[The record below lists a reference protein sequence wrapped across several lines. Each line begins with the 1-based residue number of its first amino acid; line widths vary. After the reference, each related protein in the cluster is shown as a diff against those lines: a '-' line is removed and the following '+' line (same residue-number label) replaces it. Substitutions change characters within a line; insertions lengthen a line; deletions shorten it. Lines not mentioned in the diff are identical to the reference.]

1 MSDEL
6 ESYLKAR
13 LTDTVDR
20 RRFLKLGVT
29 AAGIAAIAACGGS
42 TTTGPTGP
50 TGPEF
55 KLGVVLPYSGVYA
68 ELGNSITNGM
78 KMYFDSV
85 GNQAGNRKI
94 TMVTADEQ
102 VALADAV
109 AATKK
114 VVEQDGVD
122 MVAGY
127 VSSPNAAGNRNYLDG
142 LKMPTLIA
150 NAGVNSLSRAAKS
163 AFIYRT
169 SFSNWQPSHP
179 MGTYVYDKLGKKRI
193 QLVYANYGAGIEST
207 GSFKET
213 FTAAGGTIVG
223 PDVKTP
229 FPNNGDQTPFV
240 QAIQTDKI
248 DGIYCFL
255 SGTDAVT
262 FLKKAAELGT
272 LKKLSLVSGSGFF
285 LEQDV
290 LAAITDAA
298 PDGAITGLHWALTL
312 PNKENQDF
320 ISKYSKKFAGR
331 QADVL
336 RSGLRHRSRHRGC
349 AQRGEGKYHQQ
360 RRPDDG
366 DRERVLPEPAG
377 QFQVRHGDQQ
387 RGPDDLRAQDGE
399 GLEAGLD
406 QPGDRSIPRSGRPRK
421 VI

>member
-6 ESYLKAR
+6 ERYLNW
-13 LTDTVDR
+13 TQIDR
-20 RRFLKLGVT
+20 RDFLRLGLTT
-29 AAGIAAIAACGGS
+29 AGMAVVAACGGS
-42 TTTGPTGP
+42 GPTGPGAP

-78 KMYFDSV
+78 RMYFDSV

-127 VSSPNAAGNRNYLDG
+127 VSSPNAAGNRDYLHG

-150 NAGVNSLSRAAKS
+150 NAGVNSLSRAARS
-163 AFIYRT
+163 PYIYRT
-169 SFSNWQPSHP
+169 SFSNWQPAHP
-179 MGTYVYDKLGKKRI
+179 MGTYVAEKLGKKRI
-193 QLVYANYGAGIEST
+193 QLVYARYGAGLESVA
-207 GSFKET
+207 SFKET
-213 FTAAGGTIVG
+213 FTASGGTIVG
-223 PDVKTP
+223 PDVATP

-248 DGIYCFL
+248 DGIFSFM

-272 LKKLSLVSGSGFF
+272 LKKLSLVSGAGFF
-285 LEQDV
+285 VEQDV

-312 PNKENQDF
+312 TNKENQDF
-320 ISKYSKKFAGR
+320 IAKYSKKFAGR
-331 QADVL
+331 QADVFAVQGFDTARVIVDAL
-336 RSGLRHRSRHRGC
+336 NATKGNTSSKDAFMSAIAAVSFKSPRGDFKFDTDTHNVVQTIYIRKTVKDPKLGWTNQVIDQYPGV
-349 AQRGEGKYHQQ
+349 ADPGK
-360 RRPDDG
+360 
-366 DRERVLPEPAG
+366 
-377 QFQVRHGDQQ
+377 
-387 RGPDDLRAQDGE
+387 
-399 GLEAGLD
+399 
-406 QPGDRSIPRSGRPRK
+406 
-421 VI
+421 

>member
-6 ESYLKAR
+6 ERYLNW
-13 LTDTVDR
+13 TQIDR
-20 RRFLKLGVT
+20 RDFLKLGLTT
-29 AAGIAAIAACGGS
+29 AGMAAVAACGGS
-42 TTTGPTGP
+42 TPTGPGAP

-78 KMYFDSV
+78 RMYFDSV

-127 VSSPNAAGNRNYLDG
+127 VSSPNAAGNRDYLHG
-142 LKMPTLIA
+142 LKLPTLIA

-163 AFIYRT
+163 PYIYRT
-169 SFSNWQPSHP
+169 SFSNWQPAHP
-179 MGTYVYDKLGKKRI
+179 VGTYVAEKLGKKRI
-193 QLVYANYGAGIEST
+193 QLVYARYGAGLESVA
-207 GSFKET
+207 SFKET
-213 FTAAGGTIVG
+213 FTASGGTIVG
-223 PDVKTP
+223 PDVATP

-248 DGIYCFL
+248 DGIFSFM

-272 LKKLSLVSGSGFF
+272 LKKLSLVSGAGFF
-285 LEQDV
+285 VEQDV

-312 PNKENQDF
+312 TNKENQDF
-320 ISKYSKKFAGR
+320 ISKYSKKFNGR
-331 QADVL
+331 QADVFAVQGFDTARVIVDAL
-336 RSGLRHRSRHRGC
+336 NATKGNTSNKDAFMSAIAAVSFKSPRGDFKFDTDTHNVVQTIYIRKTVKDPKLGWTNQVIDQYPGV
-349 AQRGEGKYHQQ
+349 ADPGK
-360 RRPDDG
+360 
-366 DRERVLPEPAG
+366 
-377 QFQVRHGDQQ
+377 
-387 RGPDDLRAQDGE
+387 
-399 GLEAGLD
+399 
-406 QPGDRSIPRSGRPRK
+406 
-421 VI
+421 

>member
-6 ESYLKAR
+6 ERYLNW
-13 LTDTVDR
+13 TEIDR
-20 RRFLKLGVT
+20 RDFLKLGLT
-29 AAGIAAIAACGGS
+29 SAGLAVVAACGGS
-42 TTTGPTGP
+42 TPTGPGAP

-78 KMYFDSV
+78 RMYFDSV

-127 VSSPNAAGNRNYLDG
+127 VSSPNAAGNRDYLHG

-163 AFIYRT
+163 PYIYRT
-169 SFSNWQPSHP
+169 SFSNWQPPHP
-179 MGTYVYDKLGKKRI
+179 MGTYVAEKLGKKRI
-193 QLVYANYGAGIEST
+193 QLVYARYGAGLESVA
-207 GSFKET
+207 SFKET

-223 PDVKTP
+223 PDVATP

-248 DGIYCFL
+248 DGIFAFM

-272 LKKLSLVSGSGFF
+272 LKKLSLVAGAGFF
-285 LEQDV
+285 VEQDV

-312 PNKENQDF
+312 TNKENQDF
-320 ISKYSKKFAGR
+320 ISKYSKKFNGR
-331 QADVL
+331 QADVFAVQGFDTARVIVEAL
-336 RSGLRHRSRHRGC
+336 NATRGITGNKDTFM
-349 AQRGEGKYHQQ
+349 AAIAAVSFKSPRGEFKFDTATNNVVQTIYIRKTVKDPKLGWTNQVIDQYPGVADPGK
-360 RRPDDG
+360 
-366 DRERVLPEPAG
+366 
-377 QFQVRHGDQQ
+377 
-387 RGPDDLRAQDGE
+387 
-399 GLEAGLD
+399 
-406 QPGDRSIPRSGRPRK
+406 
-421 VI
+421 

>member
-6 ESYLKAR
+6 ARYLNW
-13 LTDTVDR
+13 TPIDR
-20 RRFLKLGVT
+20 RDFLKLGLTT
-29 AAGIAAIAACGGS
+29 AGMAALAACGG
-42 TTTGPTGP
+42 TTPTGPGAP

-78 KMYFDSV
+78 RMYFDSV

-127 VSSPNAAGNRNYLDG
+127 VSSPNAAGNRDYLHG
-142 LKMPTLIA
+142 LKLPTLIA

-163 AFIYRT
+163 PYIYRT
-169 SFSNWQPSHP
+169 SFSNWQPAHP
-179 MGTYVYDKLGKKRI
+179 MGTYVAEKLGKKRI
-193 QLVYANYGAGIEST
+193 QLVYAKYGAGLESVA
-207 GSFKET
+207 SFKET
-213 FTAAGGTIVG
+213 FTASGGTIVG
-223 PDVKTP
+223 PDVATP

-248 DGIYCFL
+248 DGIFSFM

-272 LKKLSLVSGSGFF
+272 LKKLSLVSGAGFF

-312 PNKENQDF
+312 TNKENQDF
-320 ISKYSKKFAGR
+320 ISKYSKRFGGR
-331 QADVL
+331 QADVFAVQGFDTARVIVEAL
-336 RSGLRHRSRHRGC
+336 NATKGSTSNKDAFMAAIAKVSFKSPRGDFKFDPDTHNVVQTIYIRKTVKDPKLGWTNQVIDQYPGV
-349 AQRGEGKYHQQ
+349 ADPGK
-360 RRPDDG
+360 
-366 DRERVLPEPAG
+366 
-377 QFQVRHGDQQ
+377 
-387 RGPDDLRAQDGE
+387 
-399 GLEAGLD
+399 
-406 QPGDRSIPRSGRPRK
+406 
-421 VI
+421 

>member
-6 ESYLKAR
+6 ESYLKAK
-13 LTDTVDR
+13 LTEPVDR
-20 RRFLKLGVT
+20 RGFLKLSAT
-29 AAGIAAIAACGGS
+29 AAGMAAIAACGGS

-102 VALADAV
+102 VALTDAV

-312 PNKENQDF
+312 PSKENQDF
-320 ISKYSKKFAGR
+320 ITKYSAKFAGR
-331 QADVL
+331 QADVFAVQGFDTARVIVEAL
-336 RSGLRHRSRHRGC
+336 NAVKGNTTNKEALMSAIAGVSFRSP
-349 AQRGEGKYHQQ
+349 RGEFRFDTSTNNVVQTIYVRKTVKDSKLGWTNQVIDQYPGVADPGK
-360 RRPDDG
+360 
-366 DRERVLPEPAG
+366 
-377 QFQVRHGDQQ
+377 
-387 RGPDDLRAQDGE
+387 
-399 GLEAGLD
+399 
-406 QPGDRSIPRSGRPRK
+406 
-421 VI
+421 

>member
-1 MSDEL
+1 MADEI
-6 ESYLKAR
+6 ERYLNWTR
-13 LTDTVDR
+13 IDR
-20 RRFLKLGVT
+20 RDFLRLGLTT
-29 AAGIAAIAACGGS
+29 AGMAAVAACGGS
-42 TTTGPTGP
+42 VSPGPSGPTGS
-50 TGPEF
+50 EF

-78 KMYFDSV
+78 RMYFDSV

-163 AFIYRT
+163 PYIYRT
-169 SFSNWQPSHP
+169 SFSNWQPP
-179 MGTYVYDKLGKKRI
+179 QPVGKYVAEKLGKKRI
-193 QLVYANYGAGIEST
+193 QLVYAKYGAGLESAAA
-207 GSFKET
+207 FKES

-223 PDVKTP
+223 PDVATP

-248 DGIYCFL
+248 DGIFSFM

-272 LKKLSLVSGSGFF
+272 LKKLGVVAAAGFF
-285 LEQDV
+285 VEQDV
-290 LAAITDAA
+290 LAAIGDAS
-298 PDGAITGLHWALTL
+298 PEGAISGLHWALTL
-312 PNKENQDF
+312 THKENQDF
-320 ISKYSKKFAGR
+320 IAKYSKKFTGR
-331 QADVL
+331 QADVFAVQGFDTARVIVEAL
-336 RSGLRHRSRHRGC
+336 NATKGNTSNKDAFMSAIAAVKFKSPRGDFKFDPVTHNVVQTIYIRKTVKDPKLGWTNQVI
-349 AQRGEGKYHQQ
+349 AEYPEVADPGK
-360 RRPDDG
+360 
-366 DRERVLPEPAG
+366 
-377 QFQVRHGDQQ
+377 
-387 RGPDDLRAQDGE
+387 
-399 GLEAGLD
+399 
-406 QPGDRSIPRSGRPRK
+406 
-421 VI
+421 

>member
-6 ESYLKAR
+6 ESYLKVK
-13 LTDTVDR
+13 LTEPIDR
-20 RRFLKLGVT
+20 RGFLKFGVT
-29 AAGIAAIAACGGS
+29 AAGMAAIAACGGS

-163 AFIYRT
+163 PFIFRT
-169 SFSNWQPSHP
+169 SFTNWQPSHP
-179 MGTYVYDKLGKKRI
+179 MGNYVYDKLGKRRI

-312 PNKENQDF
+312 NNKENQDF
-320 ISKYSKKFAGR
+320 VSKYSKKFAGR
-331 QADVL
+331 QADVFAVQGFDTARVIVDAL
-336 RSGLRHRSRHRGC
+336 NAVKGNTSNKDALMSAIATVSFKSPRGDFKFDP
-349 AQRGEGKYHQQ
+349 ATNNVIQTIYVRKTVKDSKLGWTNQVIDQYPGVADPGK
-360 RRPDDG
+360 
-366 DRERVLPEPAG
+366 
-377 QFQVRHGDQQ
+377 
-387 RGPDDLRAQDGE
+387 
-399 GLEAGLD
+399 
-406 QPGDRSIPRSGRPRK
+406 
-421 VI
+421 

>member
-6 ESYLKAR
+6 ERYLNW
-13 LTDTVDR
+13 TQIDR
-20 RRFLKLGVT
+20 RDFLRLGLTT
-29 AAGIAAIAACGGS
+29 AGMAVVAACGGS
-42 TTTGPTGP
+42 GPTGPGAP

-78 KMYFDSV
+78 RMYFDSV

-127 VSSPNAAGNRNYLDG
+127 VSSPNAAGNRDYLHG

-150 NAGVNSLSRAAKS
+150 NAGVNSLSRAARS
-163 AFIYRT
+163 PYIYRT
-169 SFSNWQPSHP
+169 SFSNWQPAHP
-179 MGTYVYDKLGKKRI
+179 MGTYVAEKLGKKRI
-193 QLVYANYGAGIEST
+193 QLVYARYGAGLESVA
-207 GSFKET
+207 SFKET
-213 FTAAGGTIVG
+213 FTASGGTIVG
-223 PDVKTP
+223 PDVATP

-248 DGIYCFL
+248 DGIFSFM

-272 LKKLSLVSGSGFF
+272 LKKLSLVSGAGFF
-285 LEQDV
+285 VEQDV

-312 PNKENQDF
+312 TNKENQDF
-320 ISKYSKKFAGR
+320 IAKYSKKFAGR
-331 QADVL
+331 QADVFAVQGFDTARVIVDAL
-336 RSGLRHRSRHRGC
+336 NATKGNTSSKDAFMSAIAAVSFKSPRGDFKFDTDTHNVVQTIYIRKTVKDSKLGWTNQVIDQYPGV
-349 AQRGEGKYHQQ
+349 ADPGK
-360 RRPDDG
+360 
-366 DRERVLPEPAG
+366 
-377 QFQVRHGDQQ
+377 
-387 RGPDDLRAQDGE
+387 
-399 GLEAGLD
+399 
-406 QPGDRSIPRSGRPRK
+406 
-421 VI
+421 

>member
-6 ESYLKAR
+6 ERYLNFAR
-13 LTDTVDR
+13 IDR
-20 RRFLKLGVT
+20 RDFLKLGLTT
-29 AAGIAAIAACGGS
+29 AGMAAVAACGGTVS
-42 TTTGPTGP
+42 TGPGAP

-78 KMYFDSV
+78 RMYFDSV

-102 VALADAV
+102 VALTDAV

-150 NAGVNSLSRAAKS
+150 NAGVNSLSRTAKS
-163 AFIYRT
+163 PYIYRT
-169 SFSNWQPSHP
+169 SFSNWQPAQP
-179 MGTYVYDKLGKKRI
+179 MGTYVAQKLGKKRI
-193 QLVYANYGAGIEST
+193 QLVYAKYGAGLESVAA
-207 GSFKET
+207 FKET
-213 FTAAGGTIVG
+213 FTAGGGTIVG
-223 PDVKTP
+223 PDVATP

-248 DGIYCFL
+248 DGIFSFM

-272 LKKLSLVSGSGFF
+272 LKKLGLVSGAGFF

-312 PNKENQDF
+312 TNKENLDF
-320 ISKYSKKFAGR
+320 IGKYSTKFSGR
-331 QADVL
+331 QADVFAVQGFDTARVIVEAL
-336 RSGLRHRSRHRGC
+336 NATKGNTSNKDAFMSAISAVAFKSPRGDFKFDPVTHNVVQTIYIRKTVKDPKFGWTNQVIDQYPGV
-349 AQRGEGKYHQQ
+349 ADPGK
-360 RRPDDG
+360 
-366 DRERVLPEPAG
+366 
-377 QFQVRHGDQQ
+377 
-387 RGPDDLRAQDGE
+387 
-399 GLEAGLD
+399 
-406 QPGDRSIPRSGRPRK
+406 
-421 VI
+421 